1 MSEHNTPAE
10 AISRDGDL
18 LEIDWTSLVLAQA
31 LAASG
36 QATRL
41 VKAALRIALTE
52 KGATSE

>member
-41 VKAALRIALTE
+41 AKAALRIALTE